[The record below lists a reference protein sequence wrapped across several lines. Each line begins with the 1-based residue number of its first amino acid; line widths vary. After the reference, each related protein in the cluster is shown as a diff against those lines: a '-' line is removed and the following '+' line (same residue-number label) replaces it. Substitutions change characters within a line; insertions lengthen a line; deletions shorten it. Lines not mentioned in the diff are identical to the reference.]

1 MLSHKR
7 SLISIYLPAWICW
20 TSLRGTGRAEIDRL
34 RPPEVLGDN
43 QSGSTNSPVVGCGQ
57 GGKARVGAPPA
68 GDDSTPGSGD
78 PDSRTEAR
86 AARAGRDPKGTES
99 VREEG
104 GAGLN

>member
-34 RPPEVLGDN
+34 RPPEVLGDS
-43 QSGSTNSPVVGCGQ
+43 QSGSTDGPVVGCDP
-57 GGKARVGAPPA
+57 GGKARVGVPPA
-68 GDDSTPGSGD
+68 GDDPTLGPGD

-86 AARAGRDPKGTES
+86 AAGAGRDPKGGGS
-99 VREEG
+99 AREGG